1 MRNWWLTQSKRK
13 KTGLIGAL
21 FFFIGLIA
29 YTFALPDKLFNDPYS
44 TTLEDRDGKLLSAAV
59 ASDGQWRFPIQNDV
73 PQKFKEA
80 LIQFEDK
87 RFFTHVGVDAM
98 AMGRAIK
105 QNFSARKIVSGGS
118 TLTMQVMRLA
128 RKNKS
133 RNIWNKAI
141 EMILATRLE
150 LRYSKDEILNLYA
163 AHAPFGG
170 NVVGLSAASARYF
183 GSAASELSWA
193 EAAMLAVLPNNP
205 ALIHPGRN
213 REKLLDKRN
222 RLLVRLFQANKI
234 DSLTY
239 ALAIDE
245 PLPEHPLPLPNLAPH
260 LLWQSVTDGFA
271 QQQVSSTLVQDYQIK
286 SSEILSRHADR
297 LFANHVYNG
306 AILVAEIKTGNVLAY
321 VGNVASTNH
330 QNQVNIITSPRSTG
344 SILKPFLYAALLE
357 EGKILPHTLIPDIPI
372 ELGGFAPENFSR
384 QFDGAVPASEA
395 LIRSLNV
402 PAVFELREYRHEKF
416 HSLLKQMGMT
426 TLTPSSNQYGLTLI
440 LGGAEGTLWD
450 LAGMYASMGRV
461 LSNYFERAGKL
472 RYSETDIHPLRYV
485 PRNSTESNLSENS
498 ILSAG
503 SLWTTMETLKELY
516 RPGEE
521 SGWRN
526 FSSTKPIAWK
536 TGTSLGHRDAWAVGL
551 TPDFVVAVWV
561 GNADG
566 EGRPG
571 LTGTEAAAPI
581 MLDVFSFLPGKS
593 WFTKPNSEL
602 NNIAVCSTSGM
613 RASEWCAKI
622 DTLACPSAGLNTLAC
637 SYHKLVHLTANKQFR
652 VNSLCENIDNMEATG
667 WFVLPPVQ
675 EYYYKQQNPSYKT
688 LPPFRADCLNPQ
700 SVSGMDIIYPKAG
713 SQIYL
718 PIELDG
724 SPGKLVFQVAHRQ
737 KNSTVYWH
745 LDGQYLGQTRQTHQ
759 LTLAI
764 DAGSHRL
771 ALMDDSGEILER
783 KFTVLSKP

>member
-1 MRNWWLTQSKRK
+1 MWDWWFAKTK
-13 KTGLIGAL
+13 KKKFGYSAGLI
-21 FFFIGLIA
+21 FIVFLIWYA
-29 YTFALPDKLFNDPYS
+29 FSLPEKLFKDPYS
-44 TTLEDRDGKLLSAAV
+44 TTLEDRDGNLLSAAV
-59 ASDGQWRFPIQNDV
+59 ASDGQWRFPAQTKV
-73 PQKFKEA
+73 PEKFKVA

-87 RFFTHVGVDAM
+87 RFDNHIGVDVM

-105 QNFSARKIVSGGS
+105 QNLNAGKIVSGGS
-118 TLTMQVMRLA
+118 TITMQVMRLA

-133 RNIWNKAI
+133 RNVWNKVV
-141 EMILATRLE
+141 ELILATRLE
-150 LRYSKDEILNLYA
+150 LRHSKEEILNLYT

-183 GSAASELSWA
+183 GNNASELSWA
-193 EAAMLAVLPNNP
+193 EAAMLAVLPNDP

-213 REKLLDKRN
+213 REKLLSKRN
-222 RLLVRLFQANKI
+222 RLLQKLFRANTF

-239 ALAIDE
+239 SLAIEE
-245 PLPEHPLPLPNLAPH
+245 PLPEQPLPLPNLAPH
-260 LLWQSVTDGFA
+260 LLWQSVSDGHA
-271 QQQVSSTLVQDYQIK
+271 QQRVSSTLVLDYQIK
-286 SSEILSRHADR
+286 ASEILTRHAER

-306 AILVAEIKTGNVLAY
+306 AVLIADVKTGNVLAY
-321 VGNVASTNH
+321 VGNIASTTH

-357 EGKILPHTLIPDIPI
+357 EGKILPHTLIPDVPL
-372 ELGGFAPENFSR
+372 EMGGFAPENFSR

-426 TLTPSSNQYGLTLI
+426 TLASSSSHYGLTLI

-450 LAGMYASMGRV
+450 VAGMYASMGRV
-461 LSNYFERAGKL
+461 LTNYFERPGKL
-472 RYSETDIHPLRYV
+472 RYSESDIHPLQYV
-485 PRNSTESNLSENS
+485 AIGNTESVLKENS
-498 ILSAG
+498 VLRAG
-503 SLWTTMETLKELY
+503 SLWATMDALQELY

-551 TPDFVVAVWV
+551 TPDYVIAVWV

-581 MLDVFSFLPGKS
+581 LLDVFSSLPGKR
-593 WFTKPNSEL
+593 WFSQPNSEL
-602 NNIAVCSTSGM
+602 ENIRVCSSSGM
-613 RASEWCAKI
+613 RAGEWCAKL
-622 DTLACPSAGLNTLAC
+622 DTIACPSPGLNTLAC

-652 VNSLCENIDNMEATG
+652 VNSQCENIDKMEATG

-675 EYYYKQQNPSYKT
+675 EYYYKQQNPSYKH
-688 LPPFRADCLNPQ
+688 LPPFRNDCLNPQ
-700 SVSGMDIIYPKAG
+700 SVSGMDIIYPKTG

-718 PIELDG
+718 PVELDG
-724 SPGKLVFQVAHRQ
+724 SLGKLVFQVAHRQ
-737 KNSTVYWH
+737 KNASVYWH
-745 LDGQYLGQTRQTHQ
+745 LDGQYIGHTRQAHQ
-759 LTLAI
+759 LTIALET
-764 DAGSHRL
+764 GKHRL
-771 ALMDDSGEILER
+771 AIMDESGEVLER
-783 KFTVLSKP
+783 EFTVLGKP